1 MGDSMLQTPSTEIPM
16 IKMQGGGNSPDV
28 YTQPA
33 NEIPLVQMKG
43 GGQEDVVAVLAGIL
57 ASRPEDK
64 DIKES
69 LDSTLA
75 TVIGSIST
83 GKPLANALTGTAV
96 ASGQESGTGQGSGS
110 ATGTT
115 SESATQQTNA
125 YTSDVIGEYYT
136 KLLSPNEQKLR
147 VRVFPE
153 DKDPESKDSP
163 NNKMIL
169 AFLNPKPD
177 TFQFDELKVF
187 QNLLFT
193 QPDIL
198 TYLRSLNPHEFIK
211 FWRTYVEHDG
221 TSVITL
227 HTTQAGKQIKSFLN
241 KLHNSRLTYSLY
253 KAKELLRPYE
263 VKKMEEE
270 YGDIKAPSTIADSAK
285 KFSEM
290 FVPEK
295 RALEASE
302 SGSPPP
308 SIQQDY
314 KEPQQKENIE
324 KLNKSLEKLKE
335 ARKEPAIVGDTITK
349 ADTQLGPYSIFKT
362 TYEGLEVCVKEITG
376 VKNNLDDKVAELNT
390 YAEKKSKEERTPI
403 EQIALRAVIDTHNKI
418 KGEYE
423 KYISELAVKIKE
435 AGELLTAEKE
445 TYDKVS
451 KALNT
456 LKKAAE
462 TGEKEVVVA
471 PIKPTTTPVAPLT
484 MNAKAPS
491 AMPEVP
497 SVIADAPSDM
507 PVAPLAI
514 PDAPSAMPDAPSAT
528 EAKEEE
534 EEKPPAVARVESA
547 KEALEKELNTHEG
560 KIIYIKNQ
568 LSSMNLDSETLNQ
581 DIIDKILI
589 KLFSGKKWNAGEDY
603 CKSFYDKKT
612 CDTSFYS
619 FIKKSPNKQTP
630 ITLKDLKSKIN
641 NRRVGISLNT
651 IIKSLLYLPSYTEE
665 QQTVIRNLLNAF
677 EMQERLWDKYPNDQ
691 PQGGGRRRRRTRD
704 HKKPGKRVTR
714 RH

>member
-1 MGDSMLQTPSTEIPM
+1 MGDSMLQAPSTEIPM

-64 DIKES
+64 HIKES
-69 LDSTLA
+69 LNATLA
-75 TVIGSIST
+75 TVIDSIST
-83 GKPLANALTGTAV
+83 GKPLTNALTGTAV
-96 ASGQESGTGQGSGS
+96 VSGTGSGQGSDSGTALAS
-110 ATGTT
+110 ATGST

-125 YTSDVIGEYYT
+125 YKNGVIGEYYT

-153 DKDPESKDSP
+153 DKDPENKDSP

-241 KLHNSRLTYSLY
+241 RLHNSRLRYSLY
-253 KAKELLRPYE
+253 KVKELLRPYE

-270 YGDIKAPSTIADSAK
+270 YGEIKAPSTIADSAK
-285 KFSEM
+285 KIVEM

-295 RALEASE
+295 RAPEASE
-302 SGSPPP
+302 SGSPLP

-314 KEPQQKENIE
+314 KDPQQKENIE
-324 KLNKSLEKLKE
+324 KLNKYLEKLKE
-335 ARKEPAIVGDTITK
+335 ARKDPAIVGDTITK

-362 TYEGLEVCVKEITG
+362 TYEGLEACVKEITG
-376 VKNNLDDKVAELNT
+376 VKNNLDNKVAELNA
-390 YAEKKSKEERTPI
+390 YAEKKSKEGRTLI
-403 EQIALRAVIDTHNKI
+403 EQIAVRAVIDTHNKI

-423 KYISELAVKIKE
+423 KYIGELAVKIKE

-471 PIKPTTTPVAPLT
+471 PIKPTTTPVSPLT
-484 MNAKAPS
+484 KKVKAPS
-491 AMPEVP
+491 AIPVAP
-497 SVIADAPSDM
+497 SAIADAPSTIS
-507 PVAPLAI
+507 VS
-514 PDAPSAMPDAPSAT
+514 PSAIADTPSAT
-528 EAKEEE
+528 EAKEEEE

-581 DIIDKILI
+581 DIIDKILM

-665 QQTVIRNLLNAF
+665 QQPVIRNLLNAF